1 MWADNIFLVSS
12 FIADIRKRTQEIAHV
27 FGKKDLRFN
36 QSSLE
41 ILPSKTAEKEATR
54 ILLNE
59 GMEFSWVRVLVVL
72 GCYLDGSGSTE
83 TQVKGRLEQGRK
95 MFGKLR
101 PLLCCPRIP
110 EEERIKTFYTTVAS
124 SVLWGSG
131 CWIPSTKAQQLIS
144 IQENRWLRCM
154 LGGRKSQDVLWVD
167 WFRTTKRS
175 AHASR
180 CRLNLPSLWH
190 RALAAVYGW
199 AGHVARKDASH
210 PGHAAILWRDVKW
223 WEIMKS
229 TGAGSRD
236 QTWRHRRK
244 NWVRSFEHGL
254 SKILGM
260 NWWEVANLGRSS
272 WKEGKCKFIH
282 DAVRCWGGP
291 RALWKKAFLENLAP
305 IMDAGVI

>member
-1 MWADNIFLVSS
+1 
-12 FIADIRKRTQEIAHV
+12 
-27 FGKKDLRFN
+27 
-36 QSSLE
+36 
-41 ILPSKTAEKEATR
+41 
-54 ILLNE
+54 
-59 GMEFSWVRVLVVL
+59 
-72 GCYLDGSGSTE
+72 
-83 TQVKGRLEQGRK
+83 

-101 PLLCCPRIP
+101 ALLCCPRIP

-131 CWIPSTKAQQLIS
+131 CWIPSTRVQQLIS

-154 LGGRKSQDVLWVD
+154 LGGRKSQEVLWVD

-175 AHASR
+175 VQALR

-190 RALAAVYGW
+190 RALAAVCGW

-210 PGHAAILWRDVKW
+210 PGHAAILWRNVKW

-236 QTWRHRRK
+236 QTWRHRMK
-244 NWVRSFEHGL
+244 NWVRSFEYGL
-254 SKILGM
+254 TKILGL
-260 NWWEVANLGRSS
+260 NWWEVANLGRSR
-272 WKEGKCKFIH
+272 WKEGKYKFIH

-291 RALWKKAFLENLAP
+291 RVPWKNAFLENLAP
-305 IMDAGVI
+305 IVDVGVI